1 MDFTNIKAC
10 FDAGKKTLPSILTEN
25 RQPCPSSYT
34 IRRSYKKTESFYF
47 LSHFRY
53 TVNNR
58 LCQSRRLLMEL
69 LFHNQEECHRI
80 EVYNEYL
87 KKIPELLKQL
97 ETVETMYQKA
107 LLEQEMMQEKDTTNH
122 SVQLYNKRLESICR
136 QCEERSLDI
145 RQQCRLI
152 LELKTQIENESSVLK
167 QICEITSHK

>member
-1 MDFTNIKAC
+1 
-10 FDAGKKTLPSILTEN
+10 
-25 RQPCPSSYT
+25 
-34 IRRSYKKTESFYF
+34 
-47 LSHFRY
+47 
-53 TVNNR
+53 
-58 LCQSRRLLMEL
+58 MEL

-107 LLEQEMMQEKDTTNH
+107 LLEQETMQEKDPTNH
-122 SVQLYNKRLESICR
+122 SVQLYNKRLESIRR

-152 LELKTQIENESSVLK
+152 FELKTQIENESSVLK